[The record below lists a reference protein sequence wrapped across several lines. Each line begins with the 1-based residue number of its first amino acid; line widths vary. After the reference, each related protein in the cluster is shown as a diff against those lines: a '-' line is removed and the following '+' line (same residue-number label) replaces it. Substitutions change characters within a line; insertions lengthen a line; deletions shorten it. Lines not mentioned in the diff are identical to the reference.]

1 MRETTTIPSNLSSVI
16 KSQNFRFCLADGSV
30 VAAHKL
36 VLAITSSVFE
46 GMFFGP
52 LADKNLSQVNLMK
65 IVITTWSPLL

>member
-1 MRETTTIPSNLSSVI
+1 MCRLLTNF
-16 KSQNFRFCLADGSV
+16 QNFRFCLADGSV

-52 LADKNLSQVNLMK
+52 LADKNLSQVNLMT
-65 IVITTWSPLL
+65 ILHGLHNFDFTGAS